1 MRKHKASLWRRVILI
16 NLIAN
21 PPGVIRG
28 AVEYQECLSN
38 HSPVQRKTKQFGIC
52 HTQLQLL
59 VSSEK
64 TLASRDKPGK
74 SYSISGYSN
83 YKMWASEL
91 FIPVNTRLNYIS
103 YYGQIVR

>member
-21 PPGVIRG
+21 PLGVIRG

-64 TLASRDKPGK
+64 TLASRDKLEK
-74 SYSISGYSN
+74 SYSISDYSN
-83 YKMWASEL
+83 YKL
-91 FIPVNTRLNYIS
+91 
-103 YYGQIVR
+103 